1 MKKYIILVL
10 GLLGAIS
17 AFAQSADEK
26 VGALMNQGK
35 WFELREFYETNAD
48 SVHPFLD
55 LFGKAMLA
63 NFFNRPEE
71 AATLCDRLLN
81 SGQLDLG
88 NVVSVGSIL
97 CSNLSKLGLNEKAVQ
112 ILESI
117 NASIAPYHQHLDSA
131 TIAGIKTNIALY
143 KALSQYKIN
152 DLKPFQGKA
161 IIPFYFKPIGSEK
174 SQSVSMNINGA
185 MNGHECSMIF
195 DTGAGVNVISDSL
208 AMAMG
213 VDILDVNLVAGGIG
227 AQSAKLAVV
236 KELKIGDITICN
248 VPFYVMT
255 IKSGNDEADRYMRDL
270 HAIIGRNV
278 METVKYLTI
287 DFSNQTIAVLQ
298 KSDIPENVATNMSIS
313 NGGIYKLHCGTFDG
327 ERLILNPDTGDSSF
341 GMLYSNTLSMF
352 QKHMS
357 LNLAPDSV
365 RMAGSGGVIE
375 SRYYDVKDMPLVIG
389 DATVVIP
396 QLPLLKSDTT
406 LGNDAEFSGRM
417 GIETFRLFK
426 TVSFDLSR
434 MIMYPEVYKS
444 LVVKTEPSHEVP
456 QFRYQDK
463 SEMKPWQT
471 AAFIGLALGK
481 ELLLPAS
488 SDYNLDK

>member
-1 MKKYIILVL
+1 
-10 GLLGAIS
+10 
-17 AFAQSADEK
+17 
-26 VGALMNQGK
+26 
-35 WFELREFYETNAD
+35 
-48 SVHPFLD
+48 
-55 LFGKAMLA
+55 
-63 NFFNRPEE
+63 
-71 AATLCDRLLN
+71 
-81 SGQLDLG
+81 
-88 NVVSVGSIL
+88 
-97 CSNLSKLGLNEKAVQ
+97 
-112 ILESI
+112 
-117 NASIAPYHQHLDSA
+117 
-131 TIAGIKTNIALY
+131 
-143 KALSQYKIN
+143 
-152 DLKPFQGKA
+152 
-161 IIPFYFKPIGSEK
+161 
-174 SQSVSMNINGA
+174 
-185 MNGHECSMIF
+185 
-195 DTGAGVNVISDSL
+195 
-208 AMAMG
+208 MAMG

-236 KELKIGDITICN
+236 KELKIGGITICN

-298 KSDIPENVATNMSIS
+298 KSDILENVATNMSIS

-357 LNLAPDSV
+357 LNLALDSV

-389 DATVVIP
+389 DAAVVIP

-444 LVVKTEPSHEVP
+444 LVVKTESSHEVP
-456 QFRYQDK
+456 LFKYQDK